1 MQRLGMAPLGFC
13 NIYINELFS
22 ERDMDKN
29 LIEYGL
35 RDFVNFGSVES
46 FFYLRSTPVKTN

>member
-1 MQRLGMAPLGFC
+1 MAPLGFC

-29 LIEYGL
+29 LIEYRM

>member
-29 LIEYGL
+29 LIEYGQ
-35 RDFVNFGSVES
+35 RDFLTLEVQSH
-46 FFYLRSTPVKTN
+46 FFIFDQHL